1 MPRTVLMAIAV
12 FALVTAYRTE
22 TPVDAQAAEAVGKV
36 DFVRDVRPVFEKHCY
51 ECHGPDR
58 QSNGLRL
65 DRRKSVF
72 MGGTEVIL
80 GRGSAESSRL
90 YLRLIG
96 SNYGEQMPKDG
107 ALTPAEIETI
117 KNWIDQ
123 GAEWPDAVSGDP
135 PASPNGGTT
144 PLMVAALR
152 NDVRAVRRLLASGAN
167 PNAAND
173 AGATAL
179 MWGVT
184 SLEITRA
191 LLDAGADVNAT
202 SADARTP
209 LLIACGVPGA
219 RSVARLLLARG
230 ANRDAR
236 APWLGEQMSCLSE
249 AARIGDASLVRE
261 MMPRAI
267 KPELAR
273 GLGLPLGM
281 AIRAQCT
288 DCVDAIT
295 AITPPQLLNAML
307 PGSGPPGGDATATL
321 SLLARGADPKA
332 PHPYMPGVTM
342 LMVAA
347 ASDATTPET
356 IRALLDRGVDPA
368 AIGPGGQTAVSI
380 ARQRGR
386 TPIVEMLLRA
396 GAPDAAAAPAV
407 APAFSPAAS
416 PRAAIARSL
425 PLLQRADEAFLRKT
439 GCVSCH
445 NNSLTAMTLA
455 LARQRRIPFDET
467 LARNQ
472 LRKTASYL
480 DDWRERTLQNHGIP
494 GDTDSVGYV
503 LMGLAAERHAP
514 DAATDAMARF
524 VRVQQAANGSWQL
537 LAHRPPIESS
547 DVEVTVSAIRSLQ
560 VYAPAWERAA
570 SQAAIRRAAAWLK
583 RATLRSNED
592 HAFRL
597 LGLAWTKSGKRAIT
611 AAAGALIARQRD
623 DGGWSQLPYLE
634 SDAYATGQALVA
646 LVESSA
652 VRPSDPVYRRGVQ
665 FLLSSQHADGSWFVR
680 SRAIAI
686 QPPLDADF
694 PYGKDQ
700 FISAAATNWAAQAL
714 LWTLPTTQGGT

>member
-1 MPRTVLMAIAV
+1 MRRTVLIAIAV

-22 TPVDAQAAEAVGKV
+22 TPVGAQAAEPVGKV
-36 DFVRDVRPVFEKHCY
+36 DFARDVRPVFEKHCY

-396 GAPDAAAAPAV
+396 GASDSAAAPPV

-445 NNSLTAMTLA
+445 NNSLTAMTVA

-646 LVESSA
+646 LVESGA

-686 QPPLDADF
+686 QPPLDAAF
-694 PYGKDQ
+694 PHGKDQ